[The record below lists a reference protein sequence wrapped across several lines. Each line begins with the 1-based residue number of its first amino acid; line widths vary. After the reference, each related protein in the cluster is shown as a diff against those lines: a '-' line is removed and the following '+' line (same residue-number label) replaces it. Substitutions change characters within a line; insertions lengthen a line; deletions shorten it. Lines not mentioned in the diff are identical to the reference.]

1 VLLLFVSQAFVAVV
15 AVVAVAVH
23 EAVGWVAMELLLSQV
38 VVTEMEGWVLPLKLE
53 IEVAMVLL
61 SPF

>member
-1 VLLLFVSQAFVAVV
+1 MAVV

-23 EAVGWVAMELLLSQV
+23 EAVGWVATELLLSQV
-38 VVTEMEGWVLPLKLE
+38 VVTEMVGWVLPLKLE

>member
-1 VLLLFVSQAFVAVV
+1 VAD

>member
-1 VLLLFVSQAFVAVV
+1 MLLLFVSRAFVAD

>member
-1 VLLLFVSQAFVAVV
+1 MAVV
-15 AVVAVAVH
+15 AVVAVAVY
-23 EAVGWVAMELLLSQV
+23 EAVGWVTMELLLSQV

>member
-1 VLLLFVSQAFVAVV
+1 MLLLFVSQAFVAVV

>member
-1 VLLLFVSQAFVAVV
+1 VSQAFVDVV
-15 AVVAVAVH
+15 AVVAVAVY
-23 EAVGWVAMELLLSQV
+23 EAVGWVAMESLLSQV

>member
-1 VLLLFVSQAFVAVV
+1 VSQVFVAAV

-38 VVTEMEGWVLPLKLE
+38 VVLEMEGWVLPLKLE
-53 IEVAMVLL
+53 IEVAMVLP